1 MRHIEVGRC
10 QKRGSHGSSVCGI
23 GSESMDVRRLFRG
36 LSKQNQRTQQM
47 QRRHRER
54 NRILAVLFS
63 RDATYMGNVVKIVDI
78 GVGFYW
84 LRSTFSL
91 GKGFSN
97 QLGDTS
103 LRAKKLLVVDAPC
116 DVGYSLFVG
125 QVALVSIHGEDFER
139 RVI

>member
-84 LRSTFSL
+84 LRSTF
-91 GKGFSN
+91 
-97 QLGDTS
+97 
-103 LRAKKLLVVDAPC
+103 KLLVVDAPC